1 MRYRQLGQT
10 NLQVSEIA
18 LGGVEIGLDYG
29 IPVPG
34 EHERPPEED
43 AIRLLQRAVDLGVN
57 LIDTA
62 RTYGASESLIGHSL
76 AHRRGDY
83 FLVTKCKCEEIGG
96 AVVFLAS
103 RASSFVNGAAL
114 YVDGGWTAH

>member
-76 AHRRGDY
+76 AHRGWFIFVDCCFNCHLLRG
-83 FLVTKCKCEEIGG
+83 
-96 AVVFLAS
+96 
-103 RASSFVNGAAL
+103 
-114 YVDGGWTAH
+114 